1 MNLLLVDIRA
11 YLDSQYIEYRES
23 GKNISSGWIGIACPF
38 CPDEDPST
46 HLGIDPETNLIN
58 CWRCG
63 KKGSVIE
70 LVRYHQKC
78 SYTAAENVL
87 SQFSRASSRDLA
99 SEDKSQAI
107 AKSSAT
113 VTLPSECEKSMLALH
128 QSFLVRRGF
137 SPHKIYEKYD
147 LSCVDKF
154 GKYKF
159 RLIIPIIMRGQLVAF
174 TSRDVTGLSDN
185 PYRHA
190 SNEECVIPVKS
201 CLYNIDTV
209 KDTVIIAEGPLDV
222 WNLGDASVCTFGTQY
237 TRSQVKLLTSKCKRA
252 HVLFDSDATTEASSL
267 AFDLSAHIEHVE
279 IIELDQGDPA
289 DMTLDDVRA
298 LRREIFGKIF

>member
-11 YLDSQYIEYRES
+11 YLDSRHIEYRES
-23 GKNISSGWIGIACPF
+23 GKNISSGWIGTACPF

-46 HLGIDPETNLIN
+46 HLGINPDTNMIS

-70 LVRYHQKC
+70 LVRYHQRC
-78 SYTAAENVL
+78 SYASAENVL
-87 SQFSRASSRDLA
+87 SQFSRASSRA
-99 SEDKSQAI
+99 IAFEEESQAK
-107 AKSSAT
+107 AKAT
-113 VTLPSECEKSMLALH
+113 ASVLLPSECEKSILPLH
-128 QSFLVRRGF
+128 QEFLVRRGF
-137 SPHKIYEKYD
+137 EPHEIYKKYN

-154 GKYKF
+154 GKWKF
-159 RLIIPIIMRGQLVAF
+159 RLIIPITMHGQLVAF

-190 SNEECVIPVKS
+190 SNVECVIPVKS
-201 CLYNIDTV
+201 CLYNMDTV

-222 WNLGDASVCTFGTQY
+222 WNLGDASVCTFGTKY
-237 TRSQVKLLTSKCKRA
+237 TRSQVKLLASKCKRA
-252 HVLFDSDATTEASSL
+252 FVLFDSDAITEASLL
-267 AFDLSAHIEHVE
+267 AYDLSAHIEHVE
-279 IIELDQGDPA
+279 IMELDSGDPA
-289 DMTLDDVRA
+289 DMTQQDVRA